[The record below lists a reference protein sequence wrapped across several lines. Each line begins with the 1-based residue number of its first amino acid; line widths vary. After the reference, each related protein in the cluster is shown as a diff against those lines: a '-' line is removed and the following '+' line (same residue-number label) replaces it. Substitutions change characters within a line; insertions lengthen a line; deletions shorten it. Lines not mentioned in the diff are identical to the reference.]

1 MKHLLIIYPHWPP
14 SNLAGIHRPRLIANF
29 AKDFGWHVTVLTIEP
44 KYYEEE
50 YDWNMVKLVSPDVE
64 IRYVKAIPVYNR
76 LRLIGDIALRGFTY
90 LYREAKKII
99 EEKDIGFLWIPIPS
113 FYTALLG
120 RMLHTSTG
128 IPYGIDYIDP
138 WVNGFTNQEKIFS
151 RSWASNILGKI
162 LEPLAVSKAVLI
174 SGVSTPYYQA
184 VLDRNFKGKDVV
196 HVGMPY
202 GFDPN
207 DHAIEVDV
215 PDAPWNQ
222 SSEIKP
228 VVYAGAFL
236 PKSHYFIDA
245 LFKSIAIIKSEGK
258 WDKSVHLYFLGTGPY
273 PGKSI
278 TDYALEHNIK
288 ESVHEIRSRF
298 PYLSILNLLSRA
310 YGIMVIGS
318 TEKHYTASKTYQALL
333 SKRPVFAVF
342 HSESSAV
349 KVLEECEA
357 AQYLVTFQ
365 EGMNKDGL
373 IPAMTECFSSFIN
386 NTKKNNTKNWNPDLY
401 CLDKYS
407 AKASAHKLFDAI
419 ELCLK
424 RKD

>member
-1 MKHLLIIYPHWPP
+1 MKNLLIIYPHWPP

-64 IRYVKAIPVYNR
+64 IRYAKAFPVNTR
-76 LRLIGDIALRGFTY
+76 LRLFGDIALRGFTS
-90 LYREAKKII
+90 LYKAAKNII
-99 EEKDIGFLWIPIPS
+99 KEINIDFVWIPIPS

-120 RMLHTSTG
+120 RMLYASTG

-162 LEPLAVSKAVLI
+162 LEPLAVRKAVLI
-174 SGVSTPYYQA
+174 SGVSTTYYEA
-184 VLDRNFKGKDVV
+184 VLERNFKDKDVV

-207 DHAIEVDV
+207 DHIVEVDV
-215 PDAPWNQ
+215 SDTPWNQ
-222 SSEIKP
+222 NQEIKP
-228 VVYAGAFL
+228 IVYAGAFL
-236 PKSHYFIDA
+236 PKSHTFIDA
-245 LFKSIAIIKSEGK
+245 LFESISIIKKEGR
-258 WDKSVHLYFLGTGPY
+258 WDNAMHLYFLGTGPY
-273 PGKSI
+273 SGKSI
-278 TDYALEHNIK
+278 IDYALEHNIT

-298 PYLSILNLLSRA
+298 PYLSILNFISRA

-357 AQYLVTFQ
+357 AQYLVTFK
-365 EGMNKDGL
+365 EGMNIKML
-373 IPAMTECFSSFIN
+373 VSAMTECFSSFIN
-386 NTKKNNTKNWNPDLY
+386 NTESWNPNLY

-419 ELCLK
+419 ELCLQ